1 METQQQIFATGMWQ
15 CLCAAAMSL
24 CSCSRA
30 SDRGHTAV
38 FRFQT
43 KTHIFLSYMRCCSR
57 PKRFVWDLSGLLG
70 WELSSPQKACCGVR
84 LTRFNTLRM
93 SSMHALAS
101 GPPMTPK
108 AHKQLACC
116 LWLKLCR
123 HGTLAQVTVKP
134 CEHS

>member
-1 METQQQIFATGMWQ
+1 MPVRCSNVLVQLLQGIRQGAYCCLQIPDQ
-15 CLCAAAMSL
+15 NSY
-24 CSCSRA
+24 
-30 SDRGHTAV
+30 
-38 FRFQT
+38 
-43 KTHIFLSYMRCCSR
+43 FLSYMRCCSR
-57 PKRFVWDLSGLLG
+57 PKRFVWDLLGLLG
-70 WELSSPQKACCGVR
+70 WELSFTQKACCGVR